1 MVNPMDFLKL
11 KKMWEDFRDGHPRM
25 MPFARAIAAGYI
37 KEGTVFDLTV
47 TDAAGNAVR
56 GNFRLTEK
64 DLELFRDLA
73 EIAQGIR

>member
-47 TDAAGNAVR
+47 TD
-56 GNFRLTEK
+56 
-64 DLELFRDLA
+64 DLPCGPRIIGKKKA
-73 EIAQGIR
+73 S